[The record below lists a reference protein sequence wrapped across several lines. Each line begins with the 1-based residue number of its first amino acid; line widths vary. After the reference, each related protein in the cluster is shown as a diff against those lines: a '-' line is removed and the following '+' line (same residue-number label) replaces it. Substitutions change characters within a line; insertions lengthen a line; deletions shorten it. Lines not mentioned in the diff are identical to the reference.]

1 MNNGQKTI
9 GSFGD
14 SRWLIRTTA
23 HSPIVSVSK
32 DAERAIDN
40 WSEATN
46 ASRIKVA
53 KLSRTDDVRDLVDIV
68 VEPFIVL
75 HQEFHFGYT

>member
-1 MNNGQKTI
+1 L
-9 GSFGD
+9 
-14 SRWLIRTTA
+14 LIRTTT

-46 ASRIKVA
+46 ANRLKAA
-53 KLSRTDDVRDLVDIV
+53 KFSMIDDVRDLVDIV
-68 VEPFIVL
+68 VESFIVL
-75 HQEFHFGYT
+75 TLRILFRIHVIKR

>member
-1 MNNGQKTI
+1 M
-9 GSFGD
+9 
-14 SRWLIRTTA
+14 
-23 HSPIVSVSK
+23 VSVSK

-46 ASRIKVA
+46 ANRLKAA
-53 KLSRTDDVRDLVDIV
+53 KFSIIDDVRDLVDIV

-75 HQEFHFGYT
+75 TSRILFRIHVIKR